1 VKVKRVQVKNKELAA
16 KNIRDGKLRQGRNA
30 EGVDKRNEED
40 RFTRKKR
47 SRSSEDDSGKEYLV
61 GDNAEKSRGRQ
72 DAARSHMPKSR
83 PSGGSNGKDSSLVN
97 QLESEIVGLQSKLNQ
112 YHEQVTQL
120 EQEME
125 QKCNKCN
132 EEVELG
138 K

>member
-1 VKVKRVQVKNKELAA
+1 VKVKTIQVKDKELAA
-16 KNIRDGKLRQGRNA
+16 RNIRDGKLRQGRNA

-47 SRSSEDDSGKEYLV
+47 SRSSEDDSGKEYV
-61 GDNAEKSRGRQ
+61 IRAKAEKSRSQHQATG
-72 DAARSHMPKSR
+72 
-83 PSGGSNGKDSSLVN
+83 SGGQDSRLVS
-97 QLESEIVGLQSKLNQ
+97 QLESEITGLQSKLNQ

>member
-1 VKVKRVQVKNKELAA
+1 MKVKVIHVKDKERAARDLAG
-16 KNIRDGKLRQGRNA
+16 GKLRQKPVPGGVGR
-30 EGVDKRNEED
+30 RNEED
-40 RFTRKKR
+40 RSTRKKR
-47 SRSSEDDSGKEYLV
+47 SRSSEDDSGKEDLIRAK
-61 GDNAEKSRGRQ
+61 AEKSRSQ
-72 DAARSHMPKSR
+72 HQAT
-83 PSGGSNGKDSSLVN
+83 GSDGKDSRLVS
-97 QLESEIVGLQSKLNQ
+97 QLESEIAGLQSKLNQ